1 MSGLLAM
8 GAIAAVLAIIAARR
22 GVLRESLSMSV
33 ERFVEVLP
41 RVALA
46 LFAAGFIGHLIP
58 SEPVGHLIGANSGFL
73 GIAIAA
79 LVGGFIPS
87 GPMVSFPVVVI
98 FVQAGAGFPQVVA
111 FVTAWSV
118 IGFHRVLIYEIP
130 LMGWRFSAVRLT
142 ASIVLPLLAGL
153 FAQALQAVFAL
164 TWPPH

>member
-8 GAIAAVLAIIAARR
+8 GAIAVVLAIIAARR
-22 GVLRESLSMSV
+22 GVLRDSLTMSV
-33 ERFVEVLP
+33 ERFFEVLP

-46 LFAAGFIGHLIP
+46 LFAAGFLGHLIP
-58 SEPVGHLIGANSGFL
+58 SEPVGHLIGSNSGLL

-130 LMGWRFSAVRLT
+130 LMGWRFSAVRL
-142 ASIVLPLLAGL
+142 SSSVVLPLIAGVLAEL
-153 FAQALQAVFAL
+153 LQAIFGIK
-164 TWPPH
+164 WPPH

>member
-1 MSGLLAM
+1 MSGLIPMA
-8 GAIAAVLAIIAARR
+8 AIAAVLAIFAARR
-22 GVLRESLSMSV
+22 GVLRDSLTMSL
-33 ERFVEVLP
+33 ERFFEVLP

-46 LFAAGFIGHLIP
+46 LFAAGFVGHLIP
-58 SEPVGHLIGANSGFL
+58 SEPVGHLIGAGSGFV
-73 GIAIAA
+73 GIALAA

-130 LMGWRFSAVRLT
+130 LMGWRFSAIRL
-142 ASIVLPLLAGL
+142 ASSVVLPLVAGL
-153 FAQALQAVFAL
+153 LAATLQAIYPL
-164 TWPPH
+164 KWPPF